1 MKTSLLLALC
11 VLGLS
16 GPAWADDPSAAAT
29 DWRAFE
35 AVIAPK
41 PEFLKLEP
49 LEQRRAFA
57 RWDEEIATTALKFI
71 AAHPADPRRWDAML
85 RLARLRRSYLLN
97 PEATKVEELKY
108 DTAAQQAW
116 REAGQARRQQIL
128 AALDAPES
136 ARAGAEADGYI
147 AAIEAAFRQLEKD
160 PVFDLTPL
168 RTQLDALLARYPA
181 APAMRMPVEL
191 FVMLSGRRNPAA
203 PDTLWREF
211 ALSPNSAVRERAEK
225 ALLLVNA
232 KNKPLELS
240 FTALDGRAVDLAQ
253 LRGKVVLIDF
263 WATWC
268 GPCVAELPNVRKVYD
283 QYHAQGF
290 EVIGI
295 SLDLEQDRQKL
306 EKFLKGNGMPWP
318 QHFDGR
324 GWKNEL
330 AVKYGINAV
339 PAMFLLGKDGRI
351 ASIEARGP
359 KLEAEVKRLL
369 AN

>member
-1 MKTSLLLALC
+1 MKKSILLACCL
-11 VLGLS
+11 LGLS
-16 GPAWADDPSAAAT
+16 CPVWAAVTTADA
-29 DWRAFE
+29 DWQAYE
-35 AVIAPK
+35 KVIGPK
-41 PEFLKLEP
+41 PEILKLSP
-49 LEQRRAFA
+49 IEQRRAFA
-57 RWDEEIATTALKFI
+57 NWEEEIVSTAQKFI
-71 AAHPADPRRWDAML
+71 ADHPTDPRRWDATL
-85 RLARLRRSYLLN
+85 KLARVGRTYLIN
-97 PEATKVEELKY
+97 PDAATVEELKY
-108 DTAAQQAW
+108 DTAAQKAW
-116 REAGQARRQQIL
+116 REEGKARRQQIL
-128 AALDAPES
+128 AAADAPES
-136 ARAGAEADGYI
+136 ARSGADADGFMS
-147 AAIEAAFRQLEKD
+147 AVEAGFKQMKED

-168 RTQLDALLARYPA
+168 RGQLDALLARYPA
-181 APAMRMPVEL
+181 ASAMRSPVDF
-191 FVMLSGRRNPAA
+191 FVMLAGRRNPAA

-211 ALSPNSAVRERAEK
+211 AQSPNPAVRERAEK
-225 ALLLVNA
+225 ALLLVAA
-232 KNKPLELS
+232 KVKPLDLS
-240 FTALDGRAVDLAQ
+240 FTAFDGRAVDLAQ

-295 SLDLEQDRQKL
+295 SLDLEHDRRKL
-306 EKFLKGNGMPWP
+306 ENFLKENGMPWP
-318 QHFDGR
+318 QHYDGK

-351 ASIEARGP
+351 ASTEARGP

>member
-1 MKTSLLLALC
+1 MKKSILLACCL
-11 VLGLS
+11 LGLS
-16 GPAWADDPSAAAT
+16 GPCWAAVTTADA
-29 DWRAFE
+29 DWQAYE
-35 AVIAPK
+35 KVIGPK
-41 PEFLKLEP
+41 PEILKLSP
-49 LEQRRAFA
+49 LEQRLALA
-57 RWDEEIATTALKFI
+57 SWEEEIVRTAQKFI
-71 AAHPADPRRWDAML
+71 ADHPTDPRRWDATL
-85 RLARLRRSYLLN
+85 KLARVGRSYLLN
-97 PEATKVEELKY
+97 PEAATVEELKY
-108 DTAAQQAW
+108 DTAAQKAW
-116 REAGQARRQQIL
+116 REEGKARRQQIL
-128 AALDAPES
+128 AAADAPES
-136 ARAGAEADGYI
+136 ARAGADADGFMS
-147 AAIEAAFRQLEKD
+147 AVEAGFKQMKED

-168 RTQLDALLARYPA
+168 RGQLDALLARYPA
-181 APAMRMPVEL
+181 ASAMRSPVDF
-191 FVMLSGRRNPAA
+191 FVMLAGRRNPAA

-211 ALSPNSAVRERAEK
+211 AQSPNPAVRERAEK
-225 ALLLVNA
+225 ALLLVAA
-232 KNKPLELS
+232 KVKPLDLS
-240 FTALDGRAVDLAQ
+240 FTAFDGRAVDLAQ

-295 SLDLEQDRQKL
+295 SLDLEHDRRKL
-306 EKFLKGNGMPWP
+306 ENFLKENGMPWP
-318 QHFDGR
+318 QHYDGK

-351 ASIEARGP
+351 ASTEARGP